1 MLSTQRMD
9 AGESV
14 KMNNTE
20 LDDLKRWLQ
29 TIFTDKLVIIVGSG
43 LSCAEGLPGMRDL
56 GEKLKREI
64 PSKISDENLKTWS
77 EIAACLESDGLEGAL
92 LKHPANDEIE
102 SAIIKITAEYVLNK
116 EQEAINRCIS
126 ENKKLK
132 FSYLLPHISASPPK
146 IARVITTNYDRLI
159 EFAAEYEDWGVDS
172 MMVGRYW
179 GKHDPELSKTLL
191 AKDFLSKGQTGR
203 FVYRN
208 HIKIYKPHGSLD
220 WFMAGDIPMTNC
232 IGTVKEPLIITPGIG
247 KYKKGYGQ
255 PFDAHR
261 EKGNSAID
269 NASAILCIGYGF
281 NDDHLQTHLTTKI
294 KSGIKTLI
302 LTRSLSDNARKVVS
316 ESSNCRA
323 LIRNEN
329 PQGTIVVSHSK
340 EVTIPAVNWWD
351 IEYFVKEVLENGN

>member
-1 MLSTQRMD
+1 MIEL
-9 AGESV
+9 
-14 KMNNTE
+14 NNDE
-20 LDDLKRWLQ
+20 LNYLKRWLQ

-43 LSCAEGLPGMRDL
+43 LSCAEGLPGMWDL
-56 GEKLKREI
+56 GKKLKEEI

-102 SAIIKITAEYVLNK
+102 SAIIKITAEYVLNE
-116 EQEAINRCIS
+116 EQKAINKCIS

-132 FSYLLPHISASPPK
+132 FSYLLPHISASPYK

-179 GKHDPELSKTLL
+179 GKHDPELSKRLL
-191 AKDFLSKGQTGR
+191 AKDISPIQKGQAVK

-220 WFMAGDIPMTNC
+220 WFMAGNIPMTNC
-232 IGTVKEPLIITPGIG
+232 IGTVEEPLIITPGIG

-255 PFDAHR
+255 PFDTHR
-261 EKGNSAID
+261 EKGNHAID

-302 LTRSLSDNARKVVS
+302 LTRSLSDNAREVVS
-316 ESSNCRA
+316 ESSNCKA
-323 LIRNEN
+323 LVLNKN
-329 PQGTIVVSHSK
+329 PQGTIVVSNS
-340 EVTIPAVNWWD
+340 EDAFIPDVNWWD